1 MAEGGWL
8 RPAIARGDRHVPL
21 QGHHRQQPTRP
32 DLACAEDRG
41 QDRLLGAQPADPP
54 RQANVAAR
62 PLKTPRAGTRR
73 SLSDLCIIRGRPPL
87 GKGKLQDFVTRGRML
102 PSVRP
107 LVRRHA
113 VAGLHGS
120 SRTGSTSTPRA
131 QGTLVQPGCPDPVSP
146 TVAPCPPSVRPTPSR
161 PCSAYAVTAGARY
174 TPPLTSRAQTMRA
187 ILLARATVTS
197 IFGLRASMRASH
209 EPCGAPR

>member
-1 MAEGGWL
+1 MTGPMWSGVPCRRRWPAP
-8 RPAIARGDRHVPL
+8 RPVWRGTHESHNHQRVWHYS
-21 QGHHRQQPTRP
+21 TRFTA
-32 DLACAEDRG
+32 ACA
-41 QDRLLGAQPADPP
+41 GAAPGKAQLSLTLIHAPSVDAPLW
-54 RQANVAAR
+54 AR
-62 PLKTPRAGTRR
+62 ENFRTA
-73 SLSDLCIIRGRPPL
+73 
-87 GKGKLQDFVTRGRML
+87 VTRGRML

-107 LVRRHA
+107 LVRQHA

-161 PCSAYAVTAGARY
+161 PCSAYAATAGARY
-174 TPPLTSRAQTMRA
+174 TPPLTSKAQTMRA